1 MYMKKHK
8 TVLIVDD
15 DEMVRK
21 FLFDVL
27 HLHGFDVQAA
37 NDGIAALELLKA
49 SDFDIVITDYAMP
62 GTNGIELTKIMR
74 SQCPRSFIIGISAD
88 CDERVF
94 LDAGADTFLHKPF
107 YLNDLLSVILQKAPY

>member
-1 MYMKKHK
+1 MKKQK
-8 TVLIVDD
+8 TVLVVDD

-27 HLHGFDVQAA
+27 RLQDFDVQTV
-37 NDGIAALELLKA
+37 NDGIAALNLLKA

-62 GTNGIELTKIMR
+62 GMNGIELTKTIR
-74 SQCPRSFIIGISAD
+74 SRWPHSLIIGISAD

-94 LDAGADTFLHKPF
+94 LNAGADAFLHKPF
-107 YLNDLLSVILQKAPY
+107 YLHDLLTVIRQKVAC

>member
-1 MYMKKHK
+1 MKKQK
-8 TVLIVDD
+8 TVLVADD

-27 HLHGFDVQAA
+27 RLYGFDVQAA
-37 NDGIAALELLKA
+37 NDGVSALDLLKA

-62 GTNGIELTKIMR
+62 GMNGIELTKIMR
-74 SQCPRSFIIGISAD
+74 SQCPHSLIIGISAD

-94 LDAGADTFLHKPF
+94 LDAGADAFLHKPF
-107 YLNDLLSVILQKAPY
+107 YIHDLLTVIRQKMPW